1 MNISSELKAW
11 VGQVRT
17 QGFDALWDRLID
29 SEREE
34 FARFAAEFDQCF
46 ELEAAHHWQDAA
58 DKYATLSEIYPA
70 WSDVAVGRASHIV
83 SEKLNRAIRYYN
95 QGIRSVE
102 LRQYTK
108 ALQFFD
114 LALNIDQNMHIA
126 RYNLGMTHKIIYI
139 SDPAKNR
146 LNKLSAV
153 ETFKKLIEINPRH
166 AKAAAQIEQL
176 DRL

>member
-1 MNISSELKAW
+1 MSVSTELKAW
-11 VGQVRT
+11 VTQIRT
-17 QGFDALWDRLID
+17 QGFEALWDRLID

-34 FARFAAEFDQCF
+34 FTRFAKEFDQCF
-46 ELEAAHHWQDAA
+46 DLEIAHHWQDAA
-58 DKYATLSEIYPA
+58 DRYATIGEVYPA
-70 WSDVAVGRASHIV
+70 WSDVAVARASHV
-83 SEKLNRAIRYYN
+83 VTEKLNRAIRYYN

-102 LRQYTK
+102 LRQYEK

-139 SDPAKNR
+139 SDPAKNK
-146 LNKLSAV
+146 LNKLSAI
-153 ETFKKLIEINPRH
+153 ETFKKMLGQNPRH

-176 DRL
+176 QRL